1 MIDSAREVGV
11 PHARVL
17 LAFADAAVAFDAV
30 AIGAAREAVLD
41 AVGEA
46 ALIDAA
52 AVIAGF
58 NGIVRIAD
66 AMGIPLEPAKAEL
79 SAEWRGPLGIDRYAT
94 LKS

>member
-1 MIDSAREVGV
+1 MDGVHEVGV
-11 PHARVL
+11 PHARSL
-17 LAFADAAVAFDAV
+17 LAFADSAVAFDLV
-30 AIGAAREAVLD
+30 SIRPARAAVLA

-66 AMGIPLEPAKAEL
+66 AMGIPLEPAKAEQTV
-79 SAEWRGPLGIDRYAT
+79 AWRGPLGIDRYAAM
-94 LKS
+94 KS

>member
-1 MIDSAREVGV
+1 LDGVVEVGV
-11 PHARVL
+11 PHARAL
-17 LAFADAAVAFDAV
+17 LAFADAAVAFDAA
-30 AIGAAREAVLD
+30 AIGAARAAVLV

-66 AMGIPLEPAKAEL
+66 AMGIPLEPAKAEQTV
-79 SAEWRGPLGIDRYAT
+79 EWRGPLGIDRYAAQ
-94 LKS
+94 KS

>member
-1 MIDSAREVGV
+1 MDGVHEVGV
-11 PHARVL
+11 PHARAL
-17 LAFADAAVAFDAV
+17 LAFADAAVAFDAD
-30 AIGAAREAVLD
+30 AIRPARAALLD

-58 NGIVRIAD
+58 NGITRIAD
-66 AMGIPLEPAKAEL
+66 AMGIPLEPAKAEQ
-79 SAEWRGPLGIDRYAT
+79 SADWRGPLGIDRYAT